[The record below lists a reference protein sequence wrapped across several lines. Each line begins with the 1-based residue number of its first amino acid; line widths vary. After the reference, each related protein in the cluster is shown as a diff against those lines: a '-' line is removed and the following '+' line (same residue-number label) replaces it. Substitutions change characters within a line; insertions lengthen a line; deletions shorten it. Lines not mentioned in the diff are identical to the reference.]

1 MEIELVTEDEAL
13 DRPAGRA
20 RDDPNQNPTLDPPK
34 SAFCY
39 ATIVDSNFDYI
50 LIILQFYKLDHIC
63 CAGALICNQSRDFF
77 KFLQK
82 SLRLYI
88 ALYVKVRIVL
98 VSYVL
103 FVCWMQSTRDVI
115 LVVHIAVENV

>member
-20 RDDPNQNPTLDPPK
+20 RDDPNQNPTLEPPK

-50 LIILQFYKLDHIC
+50 LIILQFYKLDHISC
-63 CAGALICNQSRDFF
+63 ALICNQSRDFF

-82 SLRLYI
+82 KFALVYCTLR
-88 ALYVKVRIVL
+88 
-98 VSYVL
+98 
-103 FVCWMQSTRDVI
+103 
-115 LVVHIAVENV
+115 